1 MLQTLGRKNGAK
13 LGSMNI
19 GNIYTHVYRYVYINN
34 GYENCNLKIYLPHN
48 IINFVLLM
56 LEEYAKIK
64 NGAPDLNQTVR
75 IQKLKSLAQDT
86 AEFAKVLLY
95 EL

>member
-1 MLQTLGRKNGAK
+1 
-13 LGSMNI
+13 
-19 GNIYTHVYRYVYINN
+19 
-34 GYENCNLKIYLPHN
+34 
-48 IINFVLLM
+48 M

>member
-19 GNIYTHVYRYVYINN
+19 GNIYTHVFIYVYK
-34 GYENCNLKIYLPHN
+34 KIYLPHN
-48 IINFVLLM
+48 IINFVFLM
-56 LEEYAKIK
+56 LEEYSKIK

-95 EL
+95 DL

>member
-1 MLQTLGRKNGAK
+1 
-13 LGSMNI
+13 
-19 GNIYTHVYRYVYINN
+19 
-34 GYENCNLKIYLPHN
+34 
-48 IINFVLLM
+48 M

-75 IQKLKSLAQDT
+75 IQKQKSLAQHT
-86 AEFAKVLLY
+86 AEFAKVLLNELYCSQIY

>member
-1 MLQTLGRKNGAK
+1 
-13 LGSMNI
+13 
-19 GNIYTHVYRYVYINN
+19 
-34 GYENCNLKIYLPHN
+34 
-48 IINFVLLM
+48 M

-64 NGAPDLNQTVR
+64 NGAPDLNQIVR
-75 IQKLKSLAQDT
+75 IPKPNSLAPHT